1 MYRNGSRKKFRTG
14 MAVDLAELRADKPAA
29 RELNTE
35 MLMHPGYVG
44 FADDPEM
51 QLRIYVFTSKESTE
65 EMLKTARKM
74 GFRTAGSIEQPFH
87 VRNADLERPH
97 LRYVSKYNWHKEL
110 YK

>member
-1 MYRNGSRKKFRTG
+1 
-14 MAVDLAELRADKPAA
+14 MAVGLAELRADKPAA

-44 FADDPEM
+44 FADDQET

-74 GFRTAGSIEQPFH
+74 GFRTAGSIEQPLH

>member
-14 MAVDLAELRADKPAA
+14 MAVGLTELRADKQAA

-44 FADDPEM
+44 FTDDQEM
-51 QLRIYVFTSKESTE
+51 QLRIYVFTTKESTE
-65 EMLKTARKM
+65 EMLRIARKM
-74 GFRTAGSIEQPFH
+74 GFRTAGSIEEPLH

-97 LRYVSKYNWHKEL
+97 LRYVTKHNWHKEL